1 MSQSRVLLLD
11 VMGTLVHD
19 PFYREIPAFFGM
31 SLPELIEA
39 KHPSSWLEFEL
50 GQIDESEL
58 ARRFFA
64 DERPVDLPKLKA
76 ALLQAYRF
84 LEGVE
89 PLLEQLQRRGVAMHA
104 LSNYAPWYRLIE
116 ASVGLSRYL
125 SWSFVSCDTGVRKPD
140 PRAYR
145 GAAEA
150 LARPASACVFVDDRV
165 INCQAAEA
173 VGMTSV
179 QFTDAA
185 TLADELAR
193 IGLL

>member
-19 PFYREIPAFFGM
+19 PFYREIPEFFGM
-31 SLPELIEA
+31 SLAELIEA
-39 KHPSSWLEFEL
+39 KHPSTWVEFEL
-50 GQIDESEL
+50 GQIDETEL

-64 DERPVDLPKLKA
+64 DERPIDLPKLEA
-76 ALLQAYRF
+76 TLLQAYRF
-84 LEGVE
+84 IDGVE
-89 PLLEQLQRRGVAMHA
+89 PVLERLRRRGVAMHA
-104 LSNYAPWYRLIE
+104 LSNYSPWYRLIE

-140 PRAYR
+140 PRAYQ

-150 LARPASACVFVDDRV
+150 LALPPSACVFVDDRV

-173 VGMTSV
+173 MGMTSL
-179 QFTDAA
+179 QFFDAA
-185 TLADELAR
+185 TLADALA
-193 IGLL
+193 GLDLL